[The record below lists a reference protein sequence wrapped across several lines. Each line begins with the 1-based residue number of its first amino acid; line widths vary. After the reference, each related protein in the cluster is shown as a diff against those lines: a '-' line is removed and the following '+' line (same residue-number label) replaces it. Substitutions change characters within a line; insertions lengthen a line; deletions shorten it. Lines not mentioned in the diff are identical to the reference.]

1 MNAKATESDD
11 DEIFLTTVYSEHSE
25 AKGALYYFVY
35 VHENREVDFTR
46 SVFLVSE
53 RNVTHNHTSLPY
65 LGEYRV
71 FVYDIESD
79 GTLSSGEGYPAD
91 EFFFEQVFN
100 SNDTQLQGIIIGAQ
114 GHCKFFLAEVSNLW
128 TCPQAAKM
136 ELCG

>member
-1 MNAKATESDD
+1 MNATATESDD

-35 VHENREVDFTR
+35 VHENGEVDFTR

-53 RNVTHNHTSLPY
+53 RNVTHNHTLLPY
-65 LGEYRV
+65 LGEYMV

-79 GTLSSGEGYPAD
+79 GILSSSEGYPAD

-100 SNDTQLQGIIIGAQ
+100 SNDTQLQGI
-114 GHCKFFLAEVSNLW
+114 
-128 TCPQAAKM
+128 
-136 ELCG
+136 